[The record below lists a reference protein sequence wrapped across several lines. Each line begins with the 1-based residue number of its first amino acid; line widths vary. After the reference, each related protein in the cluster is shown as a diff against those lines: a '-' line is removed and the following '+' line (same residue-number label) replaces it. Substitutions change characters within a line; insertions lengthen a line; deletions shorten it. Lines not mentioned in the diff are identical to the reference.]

1 MRNRV
6 AGAIALAVFFVFGL
20 TMLGP
25 ASVSAGPKI
34 VKACGTVDVGDTSIE
49 VDMTEVKRPPRDIT
63 CRDGRKV
70 LQKFVSRNVEI
81 GSVLVEGHRY
91 SCYESRPGSVGW
103 DFNCSFFKS
112 TKRSYRLVAFGGGR
126 RG

>member
-1 MRNRV
+1 MRKGFV
-6 AGAIALAVFFVFGL
+6 WAISMAFVVFGVAL
-20 TMLGP
+20 VGP

-34 VKACGTVDVGDTSIE
+34 VEACGTVDVGGTSIE

-81 GSVLVEGHRY
+81 GSVWVEGRRY
-91 SCYESRPGSVGW
+91 SCYESRPGSFGW
-103 DFNCSFFKS
+103 DYNCSFFKS
-112 TKRSYRLVAFGGGR
+112 TGRSYKLVAFGGGR